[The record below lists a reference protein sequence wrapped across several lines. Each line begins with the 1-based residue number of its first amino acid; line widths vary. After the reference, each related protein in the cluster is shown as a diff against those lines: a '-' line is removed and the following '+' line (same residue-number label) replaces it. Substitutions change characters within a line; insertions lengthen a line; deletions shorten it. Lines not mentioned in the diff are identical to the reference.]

1 MVKAQKAQK
10 AVLGW
15 IIRKNILWTP
25 TKTYLIYVGR
35 NSLLSLLSL
44 LQNSL
49 RIFFTTNVHH
59 GVSGKWTNPSLKKST
74 AAVTKKNTI
83 KVTLK

>member
-1 MVKAQKAQK
+1 MAKGQKAQK

-15 IIRKNILWTP
+15 LLYINIFWTP
-25 TKTYLIYVGR
+25 TKTYLIYVGQ
-35 NSLLSLLSL
+35 NCLLSLLTL

-49 RIFFTTNVHH
+49 RIFFITNVHH
-59 GVSGKWTNPSLKKST
+59 GVSGTNPSLKKST